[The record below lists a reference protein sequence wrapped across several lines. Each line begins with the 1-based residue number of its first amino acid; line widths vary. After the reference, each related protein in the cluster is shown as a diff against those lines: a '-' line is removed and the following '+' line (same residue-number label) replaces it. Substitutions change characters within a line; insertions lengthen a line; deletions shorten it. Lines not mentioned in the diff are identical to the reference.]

1 MSTLPFEPKS
11 RVSGMAMVVTSAI
24 MISFGAPLARLIV
37 DADAW
42 QISVYRP
49 GTIGLVVGAFLIFLY
64 RGRTVEKLVGIGRW
78 GWAAALAMAVAGATF
93 IQAITLTTVAATLF
107 TMSAIPFLSAGLAWL
122 FLRERPDRVTLA
134 AMAAAVAGVGVMI
147 GEGFGAGGGTMLG
160 NLMALATAL
169 GFAVYAVILRAH
181 REIDMLP
188 AVALSGLILAA
199 VALIM
204 TGGDWAISWWDFWM
218 CFLWGGV
225 LSGIGY
231 CLFVIAARVL
241 LAAEV
246 TLILLL
252 EFSLGPLWV
261 WLFIGE
267 TPTVWTM
274 AGGALIMSAVIA
286 RTLWEVRRREPR

>member
-1 MSTLPFEPKS
+1 VTDMPFQPAS
-11 RVSGMAMVVTSAI
+11 RVAGMAMVATAAI
-24 MISFGAPLARLIV
+24 MISFGAPLARLIE

-64 RGRTVEKLVGIGRW
+64 RGDTARKVIGVGRW

-107 TMSAIPFLSAGLAWL
+107 TMSAIPFFSAGLAWL

-134 AMAAAVAGVGVMI
+134 AMTAAVVGVALMI
-147 GEGFGAGGGTMLG
+147 GEGFGAGGGTLTG
-160 NLMALATAL
+160 NLMALATAV
-169 GFAVYAVILRAH
+169 GFAVYAVIVRAH
-181 REIDMLP
+181 REVDMLP
-188 AVALSGLILAA
+188 VVALSGLILA
-199 VALIM
+199 VFALIV

-267 TPTVWTM
+267 TPTAWTL
-274 AGGALIMSAVIA
+274 GGGVLIMTAVIA
-286 RTLWEVRRREPR
+286 RTLWETRRK